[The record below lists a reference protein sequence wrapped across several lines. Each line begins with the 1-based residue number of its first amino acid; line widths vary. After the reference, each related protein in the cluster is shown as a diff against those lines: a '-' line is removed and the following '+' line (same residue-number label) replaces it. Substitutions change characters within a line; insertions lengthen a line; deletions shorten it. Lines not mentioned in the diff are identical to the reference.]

1 VYKSGDFFGLTCGG
15 VSGEDA
21 AGDLTQ
27 YVRSFQL
34 GGSGSSSGAG
44 PIVDGAPFSFASVAW
59 FAVVRKVTIVSAGAG
74 GGASDLRVKQRR
86 IVKTLRPLDS
96 ALTAEELHELTLFC
110 FIAALQLYAQVYE
123 SAASARSAILDYLPP
138 VLRRED
144 VRAYVARHPASAH
157 PLDISDTAS
166 LIRCLHYTFDTY
178 GRPLR
183 LVGAISLYVAGLK
196 ARGALHALVCA
207 CAPVRPRACVCVR
220 RVPFLSARS
229 HNTHAEPR
237 RSPALSTTHLF
248 RHAPSPP
255 FPSLCSAGRVRR
267 NVFGA
272 AASLRRARSRSKWQ
286 RASPRTVTLVRG

>member
-1 VYKSGDFFGLTCGG
+1 M
-15 VSGEDA
+15 
-21 AGDLTQ
+21 
-27 YVRSFQL
+27 
-34 GGSGSSSGAG
+34 
-44 PIVDGAPFSFASVAW
+44 
-59 FAVVRKVTIVSAGAG
+59 RKVTTVSAAAG

-110 FIAALQLYAQVYE
+110 FIAALQLYAQVFE
-123 SAASARSAILDYLPP
+123 SAASARCAILDYLPP

-196 ARGALHALVCA
+196 ARG
-207 CAPVRPRACVCVR
+207 
-220 RVPFLSARS
+220 S
-229 HNTHAEPR
+229 
-237 RSPALSTTHLF
+237 
-248 RHAPSPP
+248 
-255 FPSLCSAGRVRR
+255 
-267 NVFGA
+267 
-272 AASLRRARSRSKWQ
+272 
-286 RASPRTVTLVRG
+286 